1 MWCVDPTAVTSH
13 AIVVISWVRIYI
25 WLLCYIWLSY
35 DKLVLSWLTVL
46 FTLSL
51 SLHCHY
57 LKVKYDMC
65 AWSSLCLF
73 LSLFILWF
81 MSFRRWPWCWASL
94 SYCPWPWFRYS
105 LSLIYAWCDSQ
116 DRQWWV
122 RLAEWYSS
130 MFLYLFREPQTR
142 RKCVGPLS
150 HVIAWKPK
158 RLSEVVAHNDNATVV
173 FFMSS
178 YGGRVPTHLC
188 T

>member
-1 MWCVDPTAVTSH
+1 MSDLVILKWCWSGC
-13 AIVVISWVRIYI
+13 RFFIY
-25 WLLCYIWLSY
+25 LL
-35 DKLVLSWLTVL
+35 
-46 FTLSL
+46 TLSA
-51 SLHCHY
+51 SLY
-57 LKVKYDMC
+57 WFFGLRFIMI
-65 AWSSLCLF
+65 LCLVVVWV
-73 LSLFILWF
+73 LLFCLLILLF
-81 MSFRRWPWCWASL
+81 RSFRRWPWCWAYL
-94 SYCPWPWFRYS
+94 SYFPWPWFRYS
-105 LSLIYAWCDSQ
+105 LRLIYAWCDIQ